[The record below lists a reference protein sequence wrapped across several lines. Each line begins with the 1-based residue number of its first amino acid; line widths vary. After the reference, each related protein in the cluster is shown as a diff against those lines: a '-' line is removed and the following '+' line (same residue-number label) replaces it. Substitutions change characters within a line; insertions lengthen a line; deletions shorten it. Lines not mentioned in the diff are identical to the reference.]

1 MRNWTRRTIS
11 SLFLCRKL
19 HLFLGKSTQTA
30 STRAAL
36 LDSNMHRIICRLGL
50 RPRPQAGAHSA
61 PPDPLALFRG
71 PTSKAKGEE
80 GRGEKA
86 KRGERKEGRAFFAL
100 ERKKR
105 KVGTCGLSV
114 CLSVCPSATHR
125 LSNKHFLSHLK
136 YVATLLCNLSSMA
149 CFAGIS
155 VSQGSVATYARCG
168 GSFNSYI

>member
-19 HLFLGKSTQTA
+19 HLFLGNQHKLLPPC
-30 STRAAL
+30 RAAL

-50 RPRPQAGAHSA
+50 RPRPQGGAHST

-80 GRGEKA
+80 GRGEKE
-86 KRGERKEGRAFFAL
+86 KKGERKEGRAFFAL
-100 ERKKR
+100 ERKKE
-105 KVGTCGLSV
+105 KLAPVVYL
-114 CLSVCPSATHR
+114 CLSVCPSVTHR